1 MRVVVRRRSRGRVGG
16 RAFSSSFLSA
26 SLYFLLCRPVRLIV
40 ELYIKRNGDAKSLV
54 SRSAPIRL
62 VDVCC
67 KSLLASYFITPDRR
81 EAMMGVARSRGGGVG
96 STSKRKIA
104 TGILG
109 ELDVG

>member
-1 MRVVVRRRSRGRVGG
+1 MLFLLV
-16 RAFSSSFLSA
+16 FSTLRPC
-26 SLYFLLCRPVRLIV
+26 FLLCWSVRFII

-54 SRSAPIRL
+54 SRNAPIRL

-81 EAMMGVARSRGGGVG
+81 EAIMGVARSRGGRVR

-104 TGILG
+104 TVILG